1 MVDNNALRKIAE
13 ETSKIGLEVT
23 DIAGDVDILT
33 RVSEEQTSSAVDIE
47 ETSLELSKNSQKIS
61 EHVRVMQ
68 DVIEGVEGDI
78 LNAKTKVSGTTE
90 NMVRFAE
97 DVQSIASQVMELK
110 DELMRVSAFTETINK
125 INGQINMLAMNATI
139 EAARAGEAGLG
150 FAVVA
155 NEVRTLANN
164 TSEVNKD
171 ITESL
176 KALGKKTEILVKL
189 CEGGQERAGE
199 TLSNCESLNENVD
212 IVANSFQ
219 SVQHEAVSMVSD
231 VENMSRQSG
240 LALEAVQGLSEG
252 LKLSKNSIEESKQ
265 RIDRLIGNCESLVMI
280 SVEQGLDTDDT
291 KYLKSL
297 RTIRNRIQSALE
309 KAVAKGEVTLDDLF
323 DEKYVEIKGSNPTQ
337 YMTKF
342 VPMTDQYFTSI
353 QETALQI
360 SDKITFCA
368 AVDRNGF
375 LPTHNLKFSKPQG
388 NDPVWNM
395 ANSRNRR
402 LFNDRVGLR
411 AGQNTEK
418 FLIQLYRRDMGG
430 GQFVLMKDMSMPIT
444 VGGRHWGGVR
454 LAYRVEA
461 NAGN

>member
-1 MVDNNALRKIAE
+1 MVDNNALRRIAE

-33 RVSEEQTSSAVDIE
+33 RASETQTSSAENIE
-47 ETSLELSKNSQKIS
+47 KTSRELSHNSQKVF
-61 EHVRVMQ
+61 EHVRIMQ
-68 DVIEGVEGDI
+68 DVIEGVEEDI

-139 EAARAGEAGLG
+139 EAARAGDAGLG

-155 NEVRTLANN
+155 NEVRTLANS
-164 TSEVNKD
+164 TSIVNKD
-171 ITESL
+171 ITQSL
-176 KALGKKTEILVKL
+176 IALGQKTELLVRL
-189 CEGGQERAGE
+189 CQGGKERAGE
-199 TLSNCESLNENVD
+199 TLLNCESLNENVD
-212 IVANSFQ
+212 LVANSFQ
-219 SVQHEAVSMVSD
+219 SVQSEAIGIVSD
-231 VENMSRQSG
+231 VENMSHQSS
-240 LALEAVQGLSEG
+240 LALEAVHD
-252 LKLSKNSIEESKQ
+252 LSKGLQISRNSIEESKQ
-265 RIDRLIGNCESLVMI
+265 RIDRLIGNCESLVMV

-291 KYLKSL
+291 KYMKSLKS
-297 RTIRNRIQSALE
+297 IRNQMEDILE
-309 KAVAKGEVTLDDLF
+309 KAISKGEITLEELF
-323 DEKYVEIKGSNPTQ
+323 DETYAEIMGSNPTQ
-337 YMTKF
+337 YLTKY
-342 VPMTDQYFTSI
+342 VAITDKYFPQI
-353 QETALQI
+353 QEKALEI

-375 LPTHNLKFSKPQG
+375 LPTHNLKFSKPQST
-388 NDPVWNM
+388 DPVWNM
-395 ANSRNRR
+395 ANCRNRR
-402 LFNDRVGLR
+402 IFNDRVGLR
-411 AGQNTEK
+411 AGQNREV

-461 NAGN
+461 NAKK